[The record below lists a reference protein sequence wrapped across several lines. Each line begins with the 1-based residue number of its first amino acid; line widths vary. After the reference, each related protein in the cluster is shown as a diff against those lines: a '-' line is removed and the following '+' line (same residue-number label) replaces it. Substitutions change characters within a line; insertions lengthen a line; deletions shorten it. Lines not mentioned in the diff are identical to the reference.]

1 MKDKFINIK
10 FIGSFFDLFNINIL
24 FIISLTSFVRTY
36 TLKETDFCKIL
47 LNDYIKK
54 IAFWK
59 CNFVFPTKIMEDKSF
74 KNFHSYIL
82 FFSNCNDVALKISF
96 YFEGVLHSNILLHPQ
111 QICCQIINKVTI
123 SCIYI
128 C

>member
-54 IAFWK
+54 LHFENA
-59 CNFVFPTKIMEDKSF
+59 TSF
-74 KNFHSYIL
+74 FLRKLWRINLSKTSIHIF